1 MRKIL
6 PILFSLIIAIGIVS
20 LNESIEYNTYANLDL
35 NVVQEDSIIPQTIL
49 SLNDTYQKVQK
60 VYQKEQL
67 IGVLSDDANTEE
79 FLHNVYLEKYQ
90 TDFPNTKIG
99 FGEDIFITVVETNFV
114 YENQDEAILNYLAN
128 QNLFS
133 VEADKVEFSNGA
145 FIYVKSIDLFEQ
157 AKDLYLENFISRDA
171 ISLIRV
177 NQLPPP
183 LTTYGTREIG
193 FNVVEKAEYQRGLA
207 PATEIL
213 KSISEIVYFLSY
225 GYGTEIELY
234 TVVEYDTV
242 EGIAYKSGLA
252 PQQVVTINSESI
264 KTVNQIL
271 EVGSQLNVTYF
282 NSPIN
287 VVVTKERLAKET
299 VYPQSTMYVKDNT
312 MQEGFSVVQTKEEL
326 GYKDVLYKETFV
338 NGVISDSI
346 LMSSTVIK
354 QPIREVVRIGTKV
367 VPGIGSGTL
376 RWPLGS
382 DSHASCRWY
391 CYAGHQGLDLVYNYN
406 KNGPI
411 YAADRGVVSRVG
423 YDWRNGYH
431 VYIDHNNGM
440 KTLYAHMVRYP
451 PVKLG
456 ERLEKGDFI
465 GNVGSTGRS
474 TGAHLHF
481 GIYVDGSAKN
491 PCSYLDGC

>member
-6 PILFSLIIAIGIVS
+6 PILLSLIIAISIVS
-20 LNESIEYNTYANLDL
+20 LNETIEYNTYANLDL
-35 NVVQEDSIIPQTIL
+35 NVVQEDSIIPQAVL
-49 SLNDTYQKVQK
+49 SLNTNYQYVQK

-67 IGVLSDDANTEE
+67 IGVLSDDADTEA
-79 FLHNVYLEKYQ
+79 FLNRVYLEKYQ
-90 TDFPNTKIG
+90 IDFPNTKLG
-99 FGEDIFITVVETNFV
+99 FGEDIFISVVETNFN
-114 YENQDEAILNYLAN
+114 YENQDEAIFNYLSN
-128 QNLFS
+128 QDLFS
-133 VEADKVEFSNGA
+133 VEADKVDFSNGA

-157 AKDLYLENFISRDA
+157 AKDLYLENFISKPA
-171 ISLIRV
+171 IDLIRV
-177 NQLPPP
+177 NKLPPS
-183 LTTYGTREIG
+183 LTTYGMREIG
-193 FNVVEKAEYQRGLA
+193 FNIVEKAIYQRGLA

-213 KSISEIVYFLSY
+213 KSVPEIVYFLSY
-225 GYGTEIELY
+225 GYSTEIELY

-242 EGIAYKSGLA
+242 EGIAYKSGLS
-252 PQQVVTINSESI
+252 PQQVVTINSESV
-264 KTVNQIL
+264 KSVNQIL

-299 VYPQSTMYVKDNT
+299 VYPQSTFYIKDNT

-326 GYKDVLYKETFV
+326 GYKDVMYKETFV
-338 NGVISDSI
+338 NGVISDSLLI
-346 LMSSTVIK
+346 SSTIIK
-354 QPIREVVRIGTKV
+354 QPVREVVRIGTKV
-367 VPGIGSGTL
+367 VPGIGSGTF
-376 RWPLGS
+376 RWPLGA
-382 DSHASCRWY
+382 DSKVSCRWY
-391 CYAGHQGLDLVYNYN
+391 CYAGHQGLDLVYNFN

-431 VYIDHNNGM
+431 VYIDHNNGK

-456 ERLEKGDFI
+456 EKIEKGDFI